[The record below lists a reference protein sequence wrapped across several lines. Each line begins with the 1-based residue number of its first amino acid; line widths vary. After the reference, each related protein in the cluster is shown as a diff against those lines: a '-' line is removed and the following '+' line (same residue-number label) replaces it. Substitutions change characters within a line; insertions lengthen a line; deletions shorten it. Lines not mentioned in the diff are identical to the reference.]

1 MTPRHV
7 AIIMDGNG
15 RWAAERGLPRPE
27 GHTRGA
33 EAVRRVVRAARELGI
48 ETLTLYA
55 FSAQNWGRPETE
67 VGHLMKLLGSFV
79 ARESEELLGRD
90 IRVVT
95 IGDVRRLPP
104 FAREPLRALEVAS
117 ARNRAMTLCLAL
129 SYGGREA
136 IAAAA
141 RTIAE
146 DVAGGRLRAQDVTE
160 SEVEARLGTRG
171 LPAVDLLIRTSGEQ
185 RLSNFLLWEGA
196 FAELHFTPVLWPD
209 FGRADLEAAL
219 ADYAGRQR
227 RFGLVEARSDRG
239 SAA

>member
-1 MTPRHV
+1 MTPFARHV

-15 RWAAERGLPRPE
+15 RWASERGLLRPE

-33 EAVRRVVRAARELGI
+33 EAVRRVVRAAPELGI
-48 ETLTLYA
+48 ETLTFYA
-55 FSAQNWGRPETE
+55 FSAQNWGRPATE
-67 VGHLMKLLGSFV
+67 VSHLMQLLSSFV
-79 ARESEELLGRD
+79 TREGEELLARN

-95 IGDVRRLPP
+95 IGDLRRLPS
-104 FAREPLRALEVAS
+104 FARDPLRDLVAAS
-117 ARNRAMTLCLAL
+117 ARNQAMTLCLAL

-146 DVAGGRLRAQDVTE
+146 DVASGRLRSQDVTE
-160 SEVEARLGTRG
+160 SEVEVRLGTRG

-196 FAELHFTPVLWPD
+196 FAELHFTNVLWPD

-227 RFGLVEARSDRG
+227 RFGLVDAHHDI
-239 SAA
+239 